1 MDPLSAGLIG
11 GTSLLG
17 GVLNY
22 FGQKSA
28 NANALRNMR
37 EQNAFTR
44 SMWDAT
50 NAYNTPLAQRR
61 RYEEAGINPY
71 LALGNI
77 QAGNAQG
84 VTAPAPAGVEN
95 PMAGLGNAV
104 AGTGNAIVQSYMQ
117 SKLIDAQAEN
127 QLAQADLARRS
138 APFVADKEQS
148 QISVNQ
154 STADRNRSQINV
166 DKSTTDLQK
175 AQTAMATMSAERM
188 KLLTPYEKELMIAN
202 TEATTASTEFTK
214 LQTKIQSW
222 EFENLAPLKLQQMK
236 VEIQQSLA
244 FIGNLVAN
252 SRVAYAQAELL
263 GKQAITEIAKAY
275 GIQRHNAY
283 IDKEFQMTYAD
294 FLARMDKNRA
304 DIGLIDASAS
314 KTRQDNSRA
323 WLGLA
328 LDFGKTAIS
337 AVSGIPMLGSSAP
350 PTPTFN
356 PPTGHV
362 APTTSRPRFSAPSY
376 SR

>member
-50 NAYNTPLAQRR
+50 NAYNTPTEQRR

-84 VTAPAPAGVEN
+84 VTAPAPAPAEN
-95 PMAGLGNAV
+95 TMSGLGNAI
-104 AGTGNAIVQSYMQ
+104 AGTGNAVVQAYMQ

-127 QLAQADLARRS
+127 QLAQADLYRRS

-175 AQTAMATMSAERM
+175 AQTAMATMSADRM
-188 KLLTPYEKELMIAN
+188 RQLTPYEKELIIAN
-202 TEATTASTEFTK
+202 TEATTASTELTK
-214 LQTKIQSW
+214 LQTKIQDW
-222 EFENLAPLKLQQMK
+222 EFKNLSPLKVQQMK
-236 VEIQQSLA
+236 VEIQKSLA

-252 SRVAYAQAELL
+252 TRLTVEQAKLVGL
-263 GKQAITEIAKAY
+263 QAVTEVAKAY
-275 GIQRHNAY
+275 GLQRHNFY
-283 IDKEFQMTYAD
+283 IDKEFQMNYAE
-294 FLARMDKNRA
+294 FILRMDKTRA
-304 DIGLIDASAS
+304 DIELVEAGAS

-328 LDFGKTAIS
+328 LDFGKTAAS
-337 AVSGIPMLGSSAP
+337 LMSGMPQLGTSAP
-350 PTPTFN
+350 PAPTFN
-356 PPTGHV
+356 PPSGYV
-362 APTTSRPRFSAPSY
+362 APTTSRPRVAPLPGA
-376 SR
+376 